1 MTPKSMNY
9 LNFSN
14 KSSRFPGFMNIILW
28 HMKVMSKAGLKP
40 RPTDSYMFF
49 NHQGPLGQNRVQ
61 KVTTN
66 FRTLKT

>member
-40 RPTDSYMFF
+40 RLTDSYMFLTTRT
-49 NHQGPLGQNRVQ
+49 HLG
-61 KVTTN
+61 
-66 FRTLKT
+66 RTDYKRLQQTS